1 MDQYSKIINQLRP
14 KTLYY
19 IELFGHKQRMRNKLK
34 ITAEEYVQLEKGE
47 CEDFMI
53 YMKCLAY
60 FLRKLVP
67 VKIELKNV
75 PQGLPSKDEIIGM
88 MHGEMQYTEQYI
100 QTIDTLL
107 TLPDLPRKIVPKV
120 KNKQPIISKKKNKS
134 GKQRV
139 VDFSKWPTGDVV
151 AKERRRR
158 YGMESQITRKEW
170 GSAYRPAR
178 IK

>member
-1 MDQYSKIINQLRP
+1 MCNKNGLFDEAKMF
-14 KTLYY
+14 
-19 IELFGHKQRMRNKLK
+19 ELFAKEVCKLIFNQDFINLNDLKPNYPFFDLVSIDKK
-34 ITAEEYVQLEKGE
+34 IYVQ
-47 CEDFMI
+47 
-53 YMKCLAY
+53 
-60 FLRKLVP
+60 V
-67 VKIELKNV
+67 
-75 PQGLPSKDEIIGM
+75 S
-88 MHGEMQYTEQYI
+88 TEQYI